1 VTARRQ
7 ALGRAVARLRE
18 VLKEAENDVSRDAA
32 IQRFEFCFELAWK
45 AIQERALEEG
55 LDCQSP
61 KGCLKVAFKT
71 SWIDDEQGWL
81 AMLDDRNQTSH
92 TYDEDLAKAVYRRLS
107 NYLPLLDALVHNLT
121 R

>member
-1 VTARRQ
+1 MTVRRQ
-7 ALGRAVARLRE
+7 ALRSALTRLRE
-18 VLKEAENDVSRDAA
+18 VLKQPENDVSRDAA

-45 AIQERALEEG
+45 TIQQRDREEG

-61 KGCLKVAFKT
+61 KSCLRVAFKN

-81 AMLDDRNQTSH
+81 AMLEDRNQTSH

-107 NYLPLLDALVHNLT
+107 NHLPLLDGLVKKLT
-121 R
+121 T